1 MVRVKICCIA
11 SVAEAELAVRHG
23 AAALGLV
30 GRMPS
35 GPGPIDDGLIA
46 EIAGW
51 APPAVATFLLTS
63 ETVPEAIVDHVRR
76 CGTSTVQL
84 VDAVRPQ
91 AYAVLRKAAPQL
103 KIVQVIHV
111 TGPESVDEAKACAP
125 SVDALLLD
133 SGWPGAAVRELGG
146 TGRVHDWSLSRR
158 IVEEAGRPVFL
169 AGGLKP
175 DNVAGA
181 YDQVRP
187 FGVDLC
193 TGVRVDG
200 HLDEELLAAFFG
212 ALADQE
218 RTGLHPHRR

>member
-11 SVAEAELAVRHG
+11 SIAEAELAVRHG

-35 GPGPIDDGLIA
+35 GPGPIEDELIA
-46 EIAGW
+46 EIAAW

-63 ETVPEAIVDHVRR
+63 ETEPDAIVDHVRR

-84 VDAVRPQ
+84 VDAVAPQ
-91 AYAVLRKAAPQL
+91 AYDALRRAVPQL

-111 TGPESVDEAKACAP
+111 TGPESLEEAKASAP
-125 SVDALLLD
+125 HVDALLLD
-133 SGWPGAAVRELGG
+133 SGQPAAAVKELGG

-158 IVEEAGRPVFL
+158 IVEEVSRPVFL

-175 DNVAGA
+175 ENVTAAVG
-181 YDQVRP
+181 QVRP

-193 TGVRVDG
+193 TGVRTDG
-200 HLDEELLAAFFG
+200 RLDGTRLAAFFG
-212 ALADQE
+212 AVAAAA
-218 RTGLHPHRR
+218 R